1 MPRRT
6 SSAGSSRSKK
16 SSARKQNGT
25 GSRHQSLV
33 GRVTR
38 SISQRI
44 KNILG

>member
-6 SSAGSSRSKK
+6 SAGSSRSKK
-16 SSARKQNGT
+16 TTARKQNGT

-44 KNILG
+44 KSIFG

>member
-6 SSAGSSRSKK
+6 SAGSSQSKK
-16 SSARKQNGT
+16 TTGRKQNGT

-44 KNILG
+44 KSIFG

>member
-6 SSAGSSRSKK
+6 SAGSSRSKK
-16 SSARKQNGT
+16 ANGRKQNGT

-44 KNILG
+44 KSIFG